1 MKKPKKQPKQRMK
14 VVVFHHGEGTGLEF
28 GEGEFMLHTSGCL
41 DIYDADGNLSTT
53 FSPTGWEQ
61 VRLVPVEPEA

>member
-1 MKKPKKQPKQRMK
+1 M
-14 VVVFHHGEGTGLEF
+14 

-41 DIYDADGNLSTT
+41 DIYDADGKLLTT
-53 FSPTGWEQ
+53 FSPAGWEQ